1 MTLPVT
7 APVAMARRSVRAQ
20 GRAGRPLHPDVPW
33 SVRDAGV
40 LALVV
45 VVGAVGLFAGWFGAA
60 RSVDF
65 DTQAGWA
72 VLAVLGAA
80 VSAAGQVFWLRRGLR
95 RVRRLRRGVLRDL
108 PRVLPALAVTSPGAG
123 GATESARASAEV
135 LVQVPG
141 GTVFHR
147 RECPV
152 ARNKPDTAMSR
163 PDHEAAGRRPCAVCL
178 GGASR

>member
-33 SVRDAGV
+33 CVREAGV

-45 VVGAVGLFAGWFGAA
+45 VVGAVVLLAGWFGAA
-60 RSVDF
+60 RSTDF
-65 DTQAGWA
+65 DAQAGWA
-72 VLAVLGAA
+72 ALAVVGAA

-95 RVRRLRRGVLRDL
+95 RVRRLRREVLRDL
-108 PRVLPALAVTSPGAG
+108 PRVLPALAVTRAGAG
-123 GATESARASAEV
+123 GTTESVRPSAVV

-152 ARNKPDTAMSR
+152 ARNKPGTAMSR
-163 PDHEAAGRRPCAVCL
+163 PEHEAAGRRPCAVCL
-178 GGASR
+178 GGGTR